1 MSYPN
6 HKETQVHTQPV
17 HNSALSFIQS
27 MREECGFK
35 KKNNKCTYL
44 LQWQRWVNP
53 NPNPSLDTEESDS
66 CPGIRVLHL
75 WILFCS
81 CRCWFRLTGP
91 LLKVS
96 KIFHILPARSCTS
109 GLHPFLCLKFLMK
122 VGTGWAETHRDHVSL
137 TAESFSGGARVSTLE
152 QVKTGGDHSQ
162 QTVSQPETA

>member
-1 MSYPN
+1 MWI
-6 HKETQVHTQPV
+6 
-17 HNSALSFIQS
+17 L
-27 MREECGFK
+27 

-44 LQWQRWVNP
+44 LQWQRWI

-137 TAESFSGGARVSTLE
+137 TAESFSVVPGLYPAAGKDWRGPLITDCFTARNSLAI
-152 QVKTGGDHSQ
+152 
-162 QTVSQPETA
+162 TVFMNFH